1 MAINQSK
8 RFLRAMAQ
16 PFEQSSKSLWGLEQV
31 LKKQA
36 AARGEVVEED
46 GDFDMEG
53 VFDEIPDEALME
65 MDV

>member
-1 MAINQSK
+1 
-8 RFLRAMAQ
+8 MAQ

-36 AARGEVVEED
+36 AGRGEVVD
-46 GDFDMEG
+46 DFDMKDA
-53 VFDEIPDEALME
+53 FDEIPDEALME